1 MKEFKLTDLDGV
13 GPVTLKKLE
22 KAGIFTPLDIVIR
35 GTKEFSRESGLSVEA
50 AEKHMTK
57 LKTLLAEDGN
67 DIEIKDVKSLRALR
81 SRQIKTPLR
90 VEELDKMFKGGM
102 ETQSLYEIYGS
113 EGCGKTQLSMTL
125 AAEALSNGNGVMF
138 LDCEGTF
145 DLDRFFEICESRGIE
160 VDEEKLGYHMY
171 GDPQELITG
180 VKNMTAELI
189 ERDTR
194 YLIIDGLVGLMRLG
208 YEGRGELYERQN
220 ELEVV
225 LKYLRNLSV
234 LLNIGIIITNQVISN
249 PDPFG
254 AKEKPIGGHV
264 LGHYCKYI
272 ISITKG
278 LKNNRVAKL
287 VKAPNSPQA
296 EYAFYLNEE
305 GVSAFEKFKD
315 SKKAKVDKKADEIV
329 EDTQGLID
337 KSLLDDTPVKVF

>member
-1 MKEFKLTDLDGV
+1 VKDFKLTDLDGV
-13 GPVTLKKLE
+13 GPVTLKKL
-22 KAGIFTPLDIVIR
+22 KDAGIITPLDIVVR
-35 GTKEFSRESGLSVEA
+35 GTKEFSRESGLSVEKS
-50 AEKHMTK
+50 EKHMTK

-67 DIEIKDVKSLRALR
+67 DIEIKNVASLRALR
-81 SRQIKTPLR
+81 KRQIKTKLN
-90 VEELDKMFKGGM
+90 VEELDKMFKGGI

-113 EGCGKTQLSMTL
+113 EGCGKTQMSMSL
-125 AAEALSNGNGVMF
+125 AAESLGNGHGVMF
-138 LDCEGTF
+138 IDCEATF
-145 DLDRFFEICESRGIE
+145 DLDRFAEICESRGIE
-160 VDEEKLGYHMY
+160 IDEDKLGYHMY
-171 GDPQELITG
+171 GDSTELITG
-180 VKNMTAELI
+180 IKNMTAELI

-220 ELEVV
+220 ELETV
-225 LKYLRNLSV
+225 LKYLRNLAI
-234 LLNIGIIITNQVISN
+234 LLNIGVIITNQVVSN

-264 LGHYCKYI
+264 VGHYVKYI

-287 VKAPNSPQA
+287 VKAPNSPTA

-305 GVSAFEKFKD
+305 GVSSFEKFKE
-315 SKKAKVDKKADEIV
+315 KAKKKKMDDIA

-337 KSLLDDTPVKVF
+337 KSLLVDEPVEKVKVY